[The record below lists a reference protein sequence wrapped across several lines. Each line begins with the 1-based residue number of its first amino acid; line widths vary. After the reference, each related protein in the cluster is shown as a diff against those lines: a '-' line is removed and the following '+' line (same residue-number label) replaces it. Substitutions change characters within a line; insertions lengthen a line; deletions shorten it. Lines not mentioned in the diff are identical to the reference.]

1 MSTEIERRVAKSIVA
16 SKSVSGA
23 AGKGLVLGGTTVLAV
38 TFLAALIPFVGVT
51 VLALAMIGLGFAFW
65 E

>member
-1 MSTEIERRVAKSIVA
+1 MSRELERMVGKSVMS

-23 AGKGLVLGGTTVLAV
+23 AGKGLVVGGGAAIAL
-38 TFLAALIPFVGVT
+38 TFLAALIPFVGVF
-51 VLALAMIGLGFAFW
+51 GLGVVMLVLGAFMW

>member
-1 MSTEIERRVAKSIVA
+1 MSNELMRSTAKTVTQ

-23 AGKGLVLGGTTVLAV
+23 AGKGLVVAGTGAIALSM
-38 TFLAALIPFVGVT
+38 LAALIPFVGV
-51 VLALAMIGLGFAFW
+51 MGLGILFLVLGAVFW